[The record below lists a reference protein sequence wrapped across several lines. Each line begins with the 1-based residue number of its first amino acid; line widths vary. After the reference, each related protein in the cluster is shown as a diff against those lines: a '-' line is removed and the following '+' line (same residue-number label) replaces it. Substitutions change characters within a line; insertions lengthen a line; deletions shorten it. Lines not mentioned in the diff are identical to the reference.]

1 MITAE
6 YILGFTDGE
15 GCFHVQ
21 IRTDHRIV
29 LRYFITQRFDNQKI
43 LEEIQQFFGVGY
55 VHLKMQEWGKEYRR
69 SRNATY
75 VFEVTKQDDIQNVIV
90 PFFRKHP
97 LKAVKQFSFEKF
109 ATVADLI
116 KDRQDTRKLSEEEL
130 NLVWELKNSMNKL
143 IASARPVPEI
153 GSPGG
158 NGNNLKISQSVKPTK
173 SGVPEVSFLGSK
185 AISAMGTKS

>member
-1 MITAE
+1 MITAD

-29 LRYFITQRFDNQKI
+29 LRYFITQRFDNKEV
-43 LEEIQQFFGVGY
+43 LEGIRDYFGVGY

-69 SRNATY
+69 SRNPTY
-75 VFEVTKQDDIQNVIV
+75 VFEVTKQDHIQNVIV
-90 PFFRKHP
+90 PFFRKHK
-97 LKAVKQFSFEKF
+97 LQAVKKHSFDKF
-109 ATVADLI
+109 ARVADLV
-116 KDRQDTRKLSEEEL
+116 KGRQDTRHLSKEEL
-130 NLVWELKNSMNKL
+130 QIVWELKNSMNKL

-158 NGNNLKISQSVKPTK
+158 NGNIPLSIPIRQANKV
-173 SGVPEVSFLGSK
+173 GS
-185 AISAMGTKS
+185 ARSILFGS